1 MCREREHSTGANG
14 EPYRNTPSTRGQRG
28 RCVLP
33 RITTEVCSVEAR
45 GGGPLSQTHTH
56 THTHTTLWTYLLP
69 EVPPAPTAEECSR
82 AEPVSTEGKGSE
94 LYPLPS
100 GAPRCLEISV
110 IPPITFL
117 FPLRSFPAG
126 PHTNMVFEERR
137 VFICSSLC
145 PRRHGMQ
152 TNSPLIKMFGF

>member
-45 GGGPLSQTHTH
+45 GRGPLSQTHTH
-56 THTHTTLWTYLLP
+56 THTHATLWTYLLP

-100 GAPRCLEISV
+100 GAHAVWKYL
-110 IPPITFL
+110 
-117 FPLRSFPAG
+117 SFP
-126 PHTNMVFEERR
+126 PLPFYFPYVVFPQDRTLTW
-137 VFICSSLC
+137 CSKSE
-145 PRRHGMQ
+145 
-152 TNSPLIKMFGF
+152 GFLSAQVSAQEDTECKPTHL